1 MTSFM
6 IEQGTRMP
14 GFSRAFGSVQRPHVC
29 PTRAI
34 QIIELTSKDAQ
45 LQTVY
50 FEGLSDTSKYFR
62 FMAPLS
68 GLSRSLAGV
77 LCNVHRDNH
86 VVLMAAVREQGCVNM
101 IGEARFV
108 RKTAQ
113 STQAEFAI
121 SIADDWQGTGLAS
134 KLMTALETRASQGG
148 VTSLHGSVLRSN
160 EAMKC
165 FAERNGYKF
174 HQDANEAR
182 VVKAVK
188 TLVPTSPLH

>member
-14 GFSRAFGSVQRPHVC
+14 GIARGFGSTHRPHVC

-34 QIIELTSKDAQ
+34 QIIELTMQDAQ
-45 LQTVY
+45 LQTDY

-68 GLSRSLAGV
+68 GLSRSLARV
-77 LCNVHRDNH
+77 LCNVHRENH
-86 VVLMAAVREQGCVNM
+86 VVLMAAVREHGRVRM

-108 RKTAQ
+108 RDTARN
-113 STQAEFAI
+113 TRAEFAI
-121 SIADDWQGTGLAS
+121 SVADDWQGTGLAS
-134 KLMTALETRASQGG
+134 KLMTALETRASMSG
-148 VTSLHGSVLRSN
+148 VISLHGSVLRSN

-165 FAERNGYKF
+165 FANRNGYQF
-174 HQDANEAR
+174 RQDANEAR
-182 VVKAVK
+182 VITAVK